1 MKAAM
6 SSDARKHFEKW
17 TEAPRVFSF
26 ALIVMA
32 FAVLSF
38 SSDLRGQAKDEGK
51 NQKKGRWITLFD
63 GKSMANW
70 SPIGDANWRL
80 MDGAVVA
87 DKGMGF
93 LVSKNS
99 YTDFQIH
106 AEFWTSDDAN
116 SGIFIRCADPK
127 KVTADN
133 CYEVNIFDQRPDPT
147 YGTGAITNIAKP
159 SVFLKAGGKWN
170 TYEITAQGPHMV
182 IVLNGTKTV
191 DTMNS
196 KLPSGPIA
204 LQAFAGV
211 VKFRKVQVKP
221 L

>member
-1 MKAAM
+1 MNHKMKAH
-6 SSDARKHFEKW
+6 R
-17 TEAPRVFSF
+17 TNRTPRFAAVPLLFLLLAVFA
-26 ALIVMA
+26 ALP
-32 FAVLSF
+32 LSRE
-38 SSDLRGQAKDEGK
+38 LRAQAKPPAKGK
-51 NQKKGRWITLFD
+51 SITLFD

-70 SPIGDANWRL
+70 TPQGDANWRL

-93 LVSKNS
+93 LVSKDS

-106 AEFWTSDDAN
+106 AEFWVDDDAN

-133 CYEVNIFDQRPDPT
+133 CYEVNVFDKRPDPT

-170 TYEITAQGPHMV
+170 TYDITAQGPHMV
-182 IVLNGTKTV
+182 VVLNGTKTV
-191 DTMNS
+191 DVENS

-204 LQAFAGV
+204 LQAFAGT
-211 VKFRKVQVKP
+211 VKFRKVQIKP

>member
-1 MKAAM
+1 MNPEIKPHGKDYRTSRTPKFAAAPLLFLLVAVFAAM
-6 SSDARKHFEKW
+6 PNSR
-17 TEAPRVFSF
+17 
-26 ALIVMA
+26 
-32 FAVLSF
+32 
-38 SSDLRGQAKDEGK
+38 DLRAQAKPPAKGK
-51 NQKKGRWITLFD
+51 SITLFD

-70 SPIGDANWRL
+70 IPQGDANWRL

-93 LVSKNS
+93 LVSRDS

-106 AEFWTSDDAN
+106 AEFWVDDDAN

-133 CYEVNIFDQRPDPT
+133 CYEVNVFDKRPDPT

-170 TYEITAQGPHMV
+170 TYDITAKGPHMV
-182 IVLNGTKTV
+182 VVLNGTKTV
-191 DTMNS
+191 DVENS

-204 LQAFAGV
+204 LQAFAGT
-211 VKFRKVQVKP
+211 VKFRKVQIKP

>member
-1 MKAAM
+1 MNQNMKAHRTNRTPKFA
-6 SSDARKHFEKW
+6 A
-17 TEAPRVFSF
+17 APLLLFILVAVF
-26 ALIVMA
+26 ATLP
-32 FAVLSF
+32 LSRE
-38 SSDLRGQAKDEGK
+38 LRAQAKPPAKGK
-51 NQKKGRWITLFD
+51 FTTIFD

-70 SPIGDANWRL
+70 TPQGDANWRL

-93 LVSKNS
+93 LVSKDS

-106 AEFWTSDDAN
+106 AEFWVDDDAN

-133 CYEVNIFDQRPDPT
+133 CYEVNVFDKRPDPT

-170 TYEITAQGPHMV
+170 TYDITAKGPHMV
-182 IVLNGTKTV
+182 VVLNGTKTV
-191 DTMNS
+191 DVENS

-204 LQAFAGV
+204 LQAFAGT
-211 VKFRKVQVKP
+211 VKFRKVQIKP

>member
-1 MKAAM
+1 
-6 SSDARKHFEKW
+6 
-17 TEAPRVFSF
+17 
-26 ALIVMA
+26 
-32 FAVLSF
+32 
-38 SSDLRGQAKDEGK
+38 
-51 NQKKGRWITLFD
+51 
-63 GKSMANW
+63 
-70 SPIGDANWRL
+70 L

-99 YTDFQIH
+99 YTDFQVH
-106 AEFWTSDDAN
+106 AEFWVDDNAN
-116 SGIFIRCADPK
+116 SGVFIRCADPQ

-133 CYEVNIFDQRPDPT
+133 CYEVNVFDKRPDPT

-170 TYEITAQGPHMV
+170 TFDITAQGPHLV
-182 IVLNGTKTV
+182 VVLNGTKTV
-191 DTMNS
+191 DTQNS

-211 VKFRKVQVKP
+211 VKFRKVQIKP

>member
-1 MKAAM
+1 MNRQTKLRGADRVKAA
-6 SSDARKHFEKW
+6 
-17 TEAPRVFSF
+17 APLLP
-26 ALIVMA
+26 ALLLIALA
-32 FAVLSF
+32 FLPYSPG
-38 SSDLRGQAKDEGK
+38 LRAQAKNQAKAPAKGK
-51 NQKKGRWITLFD
+51 WVTLFD

-70 SPIGDANWRL
+70 TPQGDANWRL
-80 MDGAVVA
+80 MDGAAVA
-87 DKGMGF
+87 DKGMGY

-99 YTDFQIH
+99 YTDFEVR
-106 AEFWTSDDAN
+106 AEFWVSDNAN
-116 SGIFIRCADPK
+116 SGVFIRCADPQ

-147 YGTGAITNIAKP
+147 YGTGAITNVAKP

-170 TYEITAQGPHMV
+170 TYDITAQGPHMV

-191 DTMNS
+191 DVENS

-204 LQAFAGV
+204 LQAFAGT
-211 VKFRKVQVKP
+211 VKFRKVQIKP

>member
-1 MKAAM
+1 MKPQIKTHRKARIESCTPKSAASLLLFMVIAAFAAM
-6 SSDARKHFEKW
+6 PYSH
-17 TEAPRVFSF
+17 
-26 ALIVMA
+26 
-32 FAVLSF
+32 
-38 SSDLRGQAKDEGK
+38 DLRAQAKPPAKGK
-51 NQKKGRWITLFD
+51 SITLFD

-70 SPIGDANWRL
+70 IPQGDANWRL

-93 LVSKNS
+93 LVSKDS

-106 AEFWTSDDAN
+106 AEFWVDDDAN

-133 CYEVNIFDQRPDPT
+133 CYEVNIFDKRPDPT

-170 TYEITAQGPHMV
+170 TYDITAQGPHMV

-191 DTMNS
+191 DVENS

-204 LQAFAGV
+204 LQAFAGT
-211 VKFRKVQVKP
+211 VKFRKVQIKP

>member
-1 MKAAM
+1 MNQNMKAHRTNRTPRFAAAPLLLFILVAVFAAM
-6 SSDARKHFEKW
+6 
-17 TEAPRVFSF
+17 PFSRE
-26 ALIVMA
+26 
-32 FAVLSF
+32 
-38 SSDLRGQAKDEGK
+38 LRAQAKPPAKGK
-51 NQKKGRWITLFD
+51 SITLFD

-70 SPIGDANWRL
+70 TPQGDANWRL

-93 LVSKNS
+93 LVSKDS

-106 AEFWTSDDAN
+106 AEFWVDDDAN

-133 CYEVNIFDQRPDPT
+133 CYEVNVFDKRPDPT

-170 TYEITAQGPHMV
+170 TYDITAQGPHMV
-182 IVLNGTKTV
+182 VVLNGTKTV
-191 DTMNS
+191 DVENS

-204 LQAFAGV
+204 LQAFAGT
-211 VKFRKVQVKP
+211 VKFRKVQIKP

>member
-1 MKAAM
+1 MNHKMKAHRT
-6 SSDARKHFEKW
+6 SR
-17 TEAPRVFSF
+17 TPRFAAVPLLFLLLAVFAS
-26 ALIVMA
+26 LP
-32 FAVLSF
+32 LSRE
-38 SSDLRGQAKDEGK
+38 LRAQAKPPAKGK
-51 NQKKGRWITLFD
+51 SITLFD

-70 SPIGDANWRL
+70 TPQGDANWRL

-93 LVSKNS
+93 LVSKDS

-106 AEFWTSDDAN
+106 AEFWVDDDAN
-116 SGIFIRCADPK
+116 SGVFIRCADPK
-127 KVTADN
+127 KITADN
-133 CYEVNIFDQRPDPT
+133 CYEVNIFDTRPDPT

-170 TYEITAQGPHMV
+170 TYDITAQGSHMV

-191 DTMNS
+191 DVQNS

-204 LQAFAGV
+204 LQAFAGT
-211 VKFRKVQVKP
+211 VKFRKVQIKP